1 MKFLKLI
8 FSRLV
13 IISLSILL
21 QIFIFITTNFYLAEY
36 FAWANVWF
44 SFVAIVILLGVISK
58 REPSSYKLPWVII
71 IMLFPIVG
79 ITLYF
84 LFGKQNLSSKKQLEY
99 FNKKNEYRPID
110 ELGQLNDLKDIN
122 PLAYGQAKYILETSL
137 LPTYNN
143 SHCNYLKTGEEF
155 FESLLVELEKAN
167 KYIFFEYFIIGEGK
181 MWNKIYEILKRKV
194 KEGVDVYLMY
204 DDVGSISKVKN
215 NFVYKLRDEGIY
227 AAKFNP
233 LKAIVS
239 VRYNNRDHRKITVI
253 DGEVGFISGAN
264 ISDEY
269 INEVELFGTW
279 KDNALMMK
287 GKCVDSLVYMFLELY
302 NFASIKHLLAKDFLC
317 IEHNIYKEKGFVAP
331 YGDGPRPIYEDY
343 IGMNVYLNIINQSK
357 DYIYISTPYL
367 IVEHEFIQAL
377 INASKRGVDI
387 RIITP
392 EIPDKKVIKVM
403 TKSNYY
409 ELIKS
414 GVKIYEFKGGFIHA
428 KTILSDD
435 DYGVV
440 GTINFDYR
448 SFVHHFECG
457 VWMYKCE
464 CLKDIK
470 DDFVDLFTTKS
481 IEITIDKS
489 KLNILESIVNL
500 ILRAFSP
507 LL

>member
-44 SFVAIVILLGVISK
+44 GFIAVITLLGIISK
-58 REPSSYKLPWVII
+58 SEPSSYKLPWVII

-84 LFGKQNLSSKKQLEY
+84 LFGKQNLSSKKQLQY
-99 FNKKNEYRPID
+99 FNKKNEYRPIGD
-110 ELGQLNDLKDIN
+110 IGDVDQIKDVY
-122 PLAYGQAKYILETSL
+122 PLAYGQAKYIFETSL
-137 LPTYNN
+137 LPSYTN
-143 SHCNYLKTGEEF
+143 SYCRYLKTGEEF
-155 FESLLVELEKAN
+155 FKSLLEELNKAK

-181 MWNKIYEILKRKV
+181 MWNEIYDVLKRKV
-194 KEGVDVYLMY
+194 KEGVEVYLMY

-253 DGEVGFISGAN
+253 DGEIGFISGAN

-269 INEVELFGTW
+269 INEVNLFGIW
-279 KDNALMMK
+279 KDNALLLK

-317 IEHNIYKEKGFVAP
+317 NNHIQYEEDGYIIP

-343 IGMNVYLNIINQSK
+343 IGMNVYLNIINQAK
-357 DYIYISTPYL
+357 DYIYITTPYL
-367 IVEHEFIQAL
+367 IVEHEFVQAL
-377 INASKRGVDI
+377 INARKRGVDI
-387 RIITP
+387 KIITP
-392 EIPDKKVIKVM
+392 EIPDKRVIKVM
-403 TKSNYY
+403 TKSNYF
-409 ELIKS
+409 ELIKA
-414 GVKIYEFKGGFIHA
+414 GIKIYEFTGGFIHA
-428 KTILSDD
+428 KMILSDD
-435 DYGVV
+435 QYGVV

-457 VWMYKCE
+457 VWLYKCH
-464 CLKDIK
+464 CLNDIK
-470 DDFVDLFTTKS
+470 SDFNDLFDTKTT
-481 IEITIDKS
+481 EININKA
-489 KLNILESIVNL
+489 KLNIFERVVNIFL
-500 ILRAFSP
+500 GAFSP

>member
-1 MKFLKLI
+1 M
-8 FSRLV
+8 
-13 IISLSILL
+13 
-21 QIFIFITTNFYLAEY
+21 
-36 FAWANVWF
+36 
-44 SFVAIVILLGVISK
+44 
-58 REPSSYKLPWVII
+58 
-71 IMLFPIVG
+71 
-79 ITLYF
+79 
-84 LFGKQNLSSKKQLEY
+84 
-99 FNKKNEYRPID
+99 
-110 ELGQLNDLKDIN
+110 
-122 PLAYGQAKYILETSL
+122 
-137 LPTYNN
+137 
-143 SHCNYLKTGEEF
+143 
-155 FESLLVELEKAN
+155 
-167 KYIFFEYFIIGEGK
+167 
-181 MWNKIYEILKRKV
+181 
-194 KEGVDVYLMY
+194 
-204 DDVGSISKVKN
+204 
-215 NFVYKLRDEGIY
+215 
-227 AAKFNP
+227 
-233 LKAIVS
+233 
-239 VRYNNRDHRKITVI
+239 
-253 DGEVGFISGAN
+253 
-264 ISDEY
+264 
-269 INEVELFGTW
+269 
-279 KDNALMMK
+279 
-287 GKCVDSLVYMFLELY
+287 
-302 NFASIKHLLAKDFLC
+302 
-317 IEHNIYKEKGFVAP
+317 
-331 YGDGPRPIYEDY
+331 
-343 IGMNVYLNIINQSK
+343 
-357 DYIYISTPYL
+357 
-367 IVEHEFIQAL
+367 
-377 INASKRGVDI
+377 DI